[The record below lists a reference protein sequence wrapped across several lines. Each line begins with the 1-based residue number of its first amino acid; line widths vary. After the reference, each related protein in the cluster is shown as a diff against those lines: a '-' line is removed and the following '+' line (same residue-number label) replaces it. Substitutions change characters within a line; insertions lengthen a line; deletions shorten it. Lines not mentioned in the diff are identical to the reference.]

1 MTAVLPPLDLGTPG
15 VFLRDDYYD
24 VLAML
29 RRESPVHRYAPDAW
43 ALTRYADIR
52 EVSRDPERFCS
63 SRGVLVNDPLRTGAT
78 VTASIIHM
86 DPPDHPVW
94 RKIVSRRFTP
104 RAVAGLEGRIRAIA
118 REVLDAAPVGTP
130 IDLVDAVTAPFPV
143 LVVAELLGIADGDRA
158 AFRRS
163 SNAAI
168 AHPDDPGVGHDDI
181 VALHRFLIE
190 HVRARRAE
198 PRDDIVSA
206 LVTAEIEGE
215 RMSTPDVVG
224 YCFTL
229 LVAGNETTR
238 HLVSGS
244 ALALWEH
251 PDQRAL
257 LAAAPERIGVAVEEC
272 LRWVTPVQ
280 VFGRTATRDVTLH
293 GEHIPEGDFVA
304 LLYASGNRDE
314 DAFGP
319 TAGRFDVTRT
329 PDAQHVA
336 FGFGPHLCLGAALAR
351 LEARVMLEEL
361 LARSPSYDVVAEPE
375 WTPSTLVRGLAR
387 LPVVL

>member
-1 MTAVLPPLDLGTPG
+1 MTALHPTIDLGTPG
-15 VFLRDDYYD
+15 LFVRDDYYD
-24 VLAML
+24 VLATL

-43 ALTRYADIR
+43 ALSRYADVR
-52 EVSRDPERFCS
+52 DVSRDPERFCS
-63 SRGVLVNDPLRTGAT
+63 SRGVLVNDPLRSGAT

-94 RKIVSRRFTP
+94 RKLVSRRFTP
-104 RAVAGLEGRIRAIA
+104 RAVAGLGDRVRTIA
-118 REVLDAAPVGTP
+118 REVLDAVPRGTP

-143 LVVAELLGIADGDRA
+143 LVIAEILGIADGDRD

-168 AHPDDPGVGHDDI
+168 EHPDNPGVGRDDLI
-181 VALHRFLIE
+181 ALHRFLIE
-190 HVRARRAE
+190 HARARRAD

-206 LVTAEIEGE
+206 LVAAEIDGAP
-215 RMSTPDVVG
+215 MSTADVVG

-244 ALALWEH
+244 ALALWQH
-251 PDQRAL
+251 PEQRAL
-257 LAAAPERIGVAVEEC
+257 LAAEPHRIGDAVEEC

-280 VFGRTATRDVTLH
+280 VFGRTATRDLTLH
-293 GEHIPEGDFVA
+293 GERIDEGDFVA
-304 LLYASGNRDE
+304 LLYASANRDE
-314 DAFGP
+314 AAFGP
-319 TAGRFDVTRT
+319 TADRFDVTR
-329 PDAQHVA
+329 PLDAQHVA

-361 LARSPSYDVVAEPE
+361 LARSPSYEVVGEPE
-375 WTPSTLVRGLAR
+375 WTPSTLVRGMAR